1 MTLILSDHVKSSAV
15 CLEDEGKLVNQGR
28 TDNTLGGPLVALRVL
43 KNDEQPWQCSH
54 CLFNHLMFIEY
65 KFRNFTV
72 WSLSSIL
79 SK

>member
-43 KNDEQPWQCSH
+43 KN
-54 CLFNHLMFIEY
+54 LMFIEY